1 MARTVRNHPV
11 PRDKMQEERGAEQI
25 PEVKTQEISVGLYIR
40 LSKEDSGKHNQNTV
54 ENQKAL
60 LEDFVRSK
68 ADMKV
73 FDVYIDNGFSGTNFE
88 RPAFQ
93 KMMEDAKSGKIN
105 CIIVKDLSRFG
116 RSYLEIG
123 NYLEKI
129 FPFLNIRFISV
140 TDHFDTF
147 AAASSESGRPL
158 TNGLEIPLKNII
170 NEVYAKDI
178 SRKVGS
184 AIEIKKKEGR
194 YGGGVA
200 PYGYR
205 KSKTVKGKYEVD
217 EEAAKVVR
225 YIFGL
230 RSEGYGYCSI
240 VKILNEK
247 EIKSPSAYRYEKGI
261 VKNEKLR
268 DVLWK
273 AYAIEDMLRDEVYL
287 GNMVRGKTHSAMHKG
302 EKRHPV
308 PREEWIVVPGMHK
321 PIVSKE
327 LFDAVQAVNEKRAQ
341 EHKKKLEKAK
351 ENPKRDNV
359 FKGKIF
365 CGDCGITMGCS
376 VGKHNSKSYYCTNY
390 RENIIYD
397 YDNVIV
403 GKLLLGLMQY
413 MQARKL
419 VTDEKNEIFQKC
431 SQIGYRLIGK
441 KISEKSV
448 DTVAESPKK
457 EFDFK
462 KYLDELKEL
471 ADYHD
476 NPQARGYQFERY
488 LNRLFKDCA
497 LEPRESFRIKGEQID
512 GSFVLRN
519 DIYLLEAKWTNK
531 LTEKSDLVVF
541 NEKVSSKSGF
551 TRGLF
556 ISFAGY
562 SNDAVETLCNGRKV
576 NIVLM
581 TVQELAVALTREMN
595 ISTVIWNKVR
605 ALAEEGNYNK
615 LVFEM

>member
-376 VGKHNSKSYYCTNY
+376 VGKHNSKSWGTTKIQRCHLENVKFTNSCLD
-390 RENIIYD
+390 RIKLRKETINNSEFINCSLKKADLERCNVQESIFGECVLDEIILIGAELCNIEITKTSCRNANLSNSSIEDSQLISIDFENTSFTQAILKKNSWEHMKFRNSDFRHTQIFTDDFIKLKKYD
-397 YDNVIV
+397 ADLRWSV
-403 GKLLLGLMQY
+403 
-413 MQARKL
+413 
-419 VTDEKNEIFQKC
+419 EKNE
-431 SQIGYRLIGK
+431 
-441 KISEKSV
+441 
-448 DTVAESPKK
+448 
-457 EFDFK
+457 DF
-462 KYLDELKEL
+462 
-471 ADYHD
+471 
-476 NPQARGYQFERY
+476 
-488 LNRLFKDCA
+488 
-497 LEPRESFRIKGEQID
+497 
-512 GSFVLRN
+512 
-519 DIYLLEAKWTNK
+519 
-531 LTEKSDLVVF
+531 
-541 NEKVSSKSGF
+541 
-551 TRGLF
+551 
-556 ISFAGY
+556 
-562 SNDAVETLCNGRKV
+562 
-576 NIVLM
+576 
-581 TVQELAVALTREMN
+581 
-595 ISTVIWNKVR
+595 
-605 ALAEEGNYNK
+605 
-615 LVFEM
+615 